1 MLASFEGVP
10 LDPALEIIP
19 LTETSWRICDTRVPP
34 TDPGGLLAYIEQDSG
49 GFDVIMLRPGFTET
63 ALAGS
68 FDAALS
74 LINSRRASD
83 IGTEA

>member
-1 MLASFEGVP
+1 MLAGFEGVP
-10 LDPALEIIP
+10 LDPALEIIA
-19 LTETSWRICDTRVPP
+19 LTDTSWRICDTRVPP
-34 TDPGGLLAYIEQDSG
+34 TDPAGLLAYIEQDSG

-63 ALAGS
+63 AFAHS

-83 IGTEA
+83 IGTDG